1 MHPLRHLLCIS
12 IEHWIPIR
20 WKPSKII
27 RNPPCEWVLLSH
39 PKEIQF
45 CPVTCFVQWL
55 WSEVM
60 YTTWKHHAL
69 KVTAFVCVCHFLKI
83 YFVME
88 GRLLYSVG
96 FCCTRMQI
104 SRSYTYITSILS
116 VPPLPASY
124 PSWSSECQTGL
135 PVTQQLLT
143 SDLFYTWWYI
153 SVDAGLSV
161 LPILSFPAVST
172 SPFSMS
178 VSPFLPYE

>member
-1 MHPLRHLLCIS
+1 MG
-12 IEHWIPIR
+12 
-20 WKPSKII
+20 
-27 RNPPCEWVLLSH
+27 
-39 PKEIQF
+39 
-45 CPVTCFVQWL
+45 
-55 WSEVM
+55 
-60 YTTWKHHAL
+60 
-69 KVTAFVCVCHFLKI
+69 
-83 YFVME
+83 

-116 VPPLPASY
+116 VPPLPASH

-153 SVDAGLSV
+153 SVDASLSV
-161 LPILSFPAVST
+161 LPIISFPDVST